1 MCNLVFS
8 GLNNRIY
15 ISLNFYINKLMNLLL
30 FTYINDFVNICEDD
44 SEFSQTSMVC
54 VYFIEC
60 FVLIKNLKQ
69 ALEKYQVQMY
79 NK

>member
-1 MCNLVFS
+1 
-8 GLNNRIY
+8 
-15 ISLNFYINKLMNLLL
+15 MNLLL